1 MTSVND
7 IFRDIIGR
15 VSAAY
20 GREIVFQFGDWE
32 YIADVLTTMSKSNK
46 TSSKKYPIIC
56 LYSPYTEEIS
66 GKIRVVN
73 LDILIAVN
81 TLKEYTNEQREQT
94 SFSEVLRPIYQL
106 LIKEIGKDKRIASN
120 YSGVI
125 PHRKTENYRYGRKG
139 VDGGDGKP
147 FRDFIDAI
155 EIGNLELTIKD
166 LKCYDKV

>member
-7 IFRDIIGR
+7 IFRDIVGR
-15 VSAAY
+15 VSVAY
-20 GREIVFQFGDWE
+20 GREILFQFGDWD
-32 YIADVLTTMSKSNK
+32 YISDMLVVMSKSHA

-66 GKIRVVN
+66 GKNRNVN

-94 SFSEVLRPIYQL
+94 SFQEVLRPIYEL
-106 LIKEIGKDKRIASN
+106 LIKEISKDKRIASN

-139 VDGGDGKP
+139 VDGSDGKP

-155 EIGNLELTIKD
+155 EIGNLNLTIKE
-166 LKCYDKV
+166 LKCYE